1 MSLLALQRDFRG
13 WLATEDAGVA
23 ARFGEPAQAG
33 LAVYLNNYRGQ
44 LMACLSESFE
54 TVRAWIGDNAFEG
67 AAALH
72 IDRLP
77 PHSWTLDAYA
87 LDFPETLDR
96 LYPEDP
102 EVGEL
107 GRLERALGLA
117 FVGPDAAPIEP
128 ASLDGIDWDR
138 AVLRLVPTFASFS
151 AATNAGAIWSALSGG
166 AQPPAASLLP
176 QPASIMVWRAGFAPA
191 FRTLEAAE
199 AEALALVAEGRDFGA
214 LCASLVARFGEEQGP
229 ALAGGFLGQWLA
241 DGLIA
246 SVS

>member
-13 WLATEDAGVA
+13 WLTTEDAGTA
-23 ARFGEPAQAG
+23 ARFGAPAEAG

-54 TVRAWIGDNAFEG
+54 VVRAWIGDAAFE
-67 AAALH
+67 AAAAQH

-102 EVGEL
+102 EIGEL

-117 FVGPDAAPIEP
+117 FIGPDAAPFDP
-128 ASLDGIDWDR
+128 ASLDGIDWDE
-138 AVLRLVPTFASFS
+138 AVLHLVPTLTSFPVT
-151 AATNAGAIWSALSGG
+151 TNAGAIWSAISGG
-166 AQPPAASLLP
+166 NQPPAASFP
-176 QPASIMVWRAGFAPA
+176 SEPASIIVWRSGFAPS

-199 AEALALVAEGRDFGA
+199 AEALALMLEGRNFGA
-214 LCASLVARFGEEQGP
+214 LCVDLVARFGEERGP
-229 ALAGGFLGQWLA
+229 ALAGAFLGQWLA